1 MFIGFEI
8 SVCGNLL
15 SAGMGSREAAE
26 VFDAHRISEEEYK
39 ISPASIIKNENLV
52 VRFQKKYLTWEKAAP
67 VVLGMAAFGLD
78 LPVEQSDFIRVER
91 DEILKHG
98 EDECALPS
106 TPSGRRWRL
115 WSLPFRRVKTLEHT
129 SSNLTTEEVV
139 ANVEHA
145 VSTPT
150 SSVVIESPHK
160 QLLRTNVPTSE
171 EIASLNLKEGKNMV
185 NFIFSAGV
193 LGKPNEVCV
202 FQKYE
207 CKFSFKSS
215 SKIHFSS
222 NRFRLIFTCGSGT
235 QELLYQMLMEQ
246 LQSKA

>member
-1 MFIGFEI
+1 MLYLICYRYFVLGFEI
-8 SVCGNLL
+8 SLCGNLL
-15 SAGMGSREAAE
+15 SAGMGSREAAK
-26 VFDAHRISEEEYK
+26 VFDAHQISEEEYK

-67 VVLGMAAFGLD
+67 VVLGMAAYGLD
-78 LPVEQSDFIRVER
+78 LPVENSDFIRVEQ

-129 SSNLTTEEVV
+129 SSNLTAEEVA

-145 VSTPT
+145 GSTPT
-150 SSVVIESPHK
+150 SSVLIESPRK

-202 FQKYE
+202 F
-207 CKFSFKSS
+207 
-215 SKIHFSS
+215 
-222 NRFRLIFTCGSGT
+222 
-235 QELLYQMLMEQ
+235 
-246 LQSKA
+246 

>member
-1 MFIGFEI
+1 MFVGFEI
-8 SVCGNLL
+8 SLCGNLL

-26 VFDAHRISEEEYK
+26 VFDAHQIFEDVYK

-52 VRFQKKYLTWEKAAP
+52 VRLQNKYLTWEKAAP
-67 VVLGMAAFGLD
+67 IVLGMATYGLD
-78 LPVEQSDFIRVER
+78 LPVEQSDCIRVEQ

-98 EDECALPS
+98 EGESALPS

-129 SSNLTTEEVV
+129 ASNLNTEEVV
-139 ANVEHA
+139 ANVEQA
-145 VSTPT
+145 VSTTPT
-150 SSVVIESPHK
+150 SSVVNESPHK

-202 FQKYE
+202 LQEYKYNLH
-207 CKFSFKSS
+207 FKS
-215 SKIHFSS
+215 
-222 NRFRLIFTCGSGT
+222 IF
-235 QELLYQMLMEQ
+235 
-246 LQSKA
+246 